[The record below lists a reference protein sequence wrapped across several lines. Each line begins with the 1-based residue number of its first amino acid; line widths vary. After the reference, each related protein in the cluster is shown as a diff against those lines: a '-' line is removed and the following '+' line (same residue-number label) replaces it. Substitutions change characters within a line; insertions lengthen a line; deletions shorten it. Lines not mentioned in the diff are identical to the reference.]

1 MFWTE
6 LKVVR
11 GLVARYPLVTAL
23 TLSLTVHLTLFG
35 GWKLGKH
42 LGWWEHQAT
51 WLLDWKKKLHPK
63 HLQSELDQART
74 PPAQHEIPLTFVE
87 VDPSVATTEA
97 PKDAKFYGAQS
108 SRAANPDPLL
118 DSIVPKV
125 VGEQKKIVRW
135 AIVPKADLPTPRQ

>member
-51 WLLDWKKKLHPK
+51 WLLDWKKKMHPK
-63 HLQSELDQART
+63 ALQ
-74 PPAQHEIPLTFVE
+74 PPFAEMPVSPQREIPLTFVE
-87 VDPSVATTEA
+87 VDPSLATPEPPKEA
-97 PKDAKFYGAQS
+97 KYYSSQS
-108 SRAANPDPLL
+108 TRAANPEPVIDPT
-118 DSIVPKV
+118 VPK
-125 VGEQKKIVRW
+125 
-135 AIVPKADLPTPRQ
+135 